1 MKFCWTTIAVKDME
15 SSLCF
20 YRDIVGLVPARRM
33 KPSPEQEIAFLGTG
47 GTQVE
52 LIWNGK
58 KGPIQA
64 GQDISMG
71 FEAASLDT
79 LMETFRKE
87 GITLHSGPFQP
98 NPGIK
103 FLYIL
108 DPDGHKLQFVE
119 FMKQA

>member
-15 SSLCF
+15 SSIRF
-20 YRDIVGLVPARRM
+20 YQEIVGLAPTRRL

-47 GTQVE
+47 ETQVE
-52 LIWNGK
+52 LIWNAK
-58 KGPIQA
+58 KGLILA
-64 GQDISMG
+64 AQDISMG
-71 FEAASLDT
+71 FECASLDS

-87 GITLHSGPFQP
+87 GIPLHSGPFQP
-98 NPGIK
+98 NPGIR

-119 FMKQA
+119 IPKQA

>member
-1 MKFCWTTIAVKDME
+1 MKFCWTTIAVKDMDR
-15 SSLCF
+15 SVRF
-20 YRDIVGLVPARRM
+20 YQDIVGLVPARRM
-33 KPSPEQEIAFLGTG
+33 KPSPEQEIAFLGIG
-47 GTQVE
+47 ETQVE
-52 LIWNGK
+52 LIWNEK

-71 FEAASLDT
+71 FEAASLDS
-79 LMETFRKE
+79 LMELFKE
-87 GITLHSGPFQP
+87 KRIPLHAGPFQP

-119 FMKQA
+119 FIRQA